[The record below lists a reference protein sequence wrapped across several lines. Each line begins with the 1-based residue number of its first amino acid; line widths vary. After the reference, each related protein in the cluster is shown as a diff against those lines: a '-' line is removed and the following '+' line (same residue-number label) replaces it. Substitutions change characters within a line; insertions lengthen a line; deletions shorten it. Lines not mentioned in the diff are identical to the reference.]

1 MAVTAAHHDRRVA
14 DPHGLPVLARNAIFG
29 LKGFAASAG
38 FLRGMN
44 DGVIFDRDVTY
55 PISRTRKP
63 FLSGVAEHRFDLWA
77 DVEPLA
83 IDAEFRDV
91 TYGRDLFDEHAVF
104 SFGIGARTLRAQ
116 LLGDVVA
123 HANRAA
129 VGQGSNGH
137 FGGDHCSV
145 AVEAAARQ
153 RWRCTANAGIA
164 TMPVGSSAGAGAG
177 ALAIMAVVETK
188 AASDPL
194 STAAVTGAK
203 GGLDCGA
210 GPTAPFLMSSTRA
223 RVAAPG
229 ETASSLRSR
238 FVSCR
243 ARSSAASRTRCRAKI
258 FSATRWRSSR
268 VGSSAPRRSA

>member
-14 DPHGLPVLARNAIFG
+14 DPHGLPVLQPNAIFG
-29 LKGFAASAG
+29 LKGFAASTG

-145 AVEAAARQ
+145 AVVHGE
-153 RWRCTANAGIA
+153 
-164 TMPVGSSAGAGAG
+164 P
-177 ALAIMAVVETK
+177 
-188 AASDPL
+188 P
-194 STAAVTGAK
+194 
-203 GGLDCGA
+203 
-210 GPTAPFLMSSTRA
+210 APFATLFQGFANFRHD
-223 RVAAPG
+223 RRHIPG
-229 ETASSLRSR
+229 VGNLPPRLAQHG
-238 FVSCR
+238 FP
-243 ARSSAASRTRCRAKI
+243 I
-258 FSATRWRSSR
+258 GIPHHSR
-268 VGSSAPRRSA
+268 VGRVDINVFPSGIENSHAIHGVILRQRVRQHGIRAFRITILAVSQQRGVAYDGNAYI